1 MTVKRFLFV
10 LILLSVAGGV
20 VFRVVQRAE
29 LKKQMKNSKFQKN
42 QVVPVAVAFVES
54 KTIEE
59 QLFLTGDIRGF
70 NVAGVFPKVP
80 GKMMKKIK
88 EVGDVVTK
96 GEVIALI
103 DRDEPALKYA
113 PAEVNAPL
121 EGVITRYYVDL
132 GQNLTQ
138 STQLCEIAEISSVKV
153 VVNVT
158 EKDLPKVKLGQKARF
173 SNDAYPGKIFEGK
186 VMKISEALDL
196 TTRSSEVEIMADNAG
211 NLLKPGMFA
220 RVKIILGVHENAKV
234 VPKNALEQSM
244 EKYYVYL
251 VTEGKAYRKEV
262 RPGLVFEEE
271 VEILSGV
278 ESGGQVITI
287 GWHNVNDGGDVE
299 IVS

>member
-1 MTVKRFLFV
+1 MTIKRFLFL
-10 LILLSVAGGV
+10 LILLSIAGTV
-20 VFRVVQRAE
+20 VYRVVQRAE
-29 LKKQMKNSKFQKN
+29 MKKQMQNAKPQKN
-42 QVVPVAVAFVES
+42 KIVPVAVGSVES
-54 KTIEE
+54 KTVEE
-59 QLFLTGDIRGF
+59 LLFLTGDIRGV

-88 EVGDVVTK
+88 EVGDAVVK
-96 GEVIALI
+96 GEIFALI

-121 EGVITRYYVDL
+121 DGVITRYFVDL
-132 GQNLTQ
+132 GQNLTP
-138 STQLCEIAEISSVKV
+138 SIQLCEIAEISSVKA

-173 SNDAYPGKIFEGK
+173 TNDAYPKTVFEGK

-196 TTRSSEVEIMADNAG
+196 TTRSSEVEIVAQNPG

-220 RVKIILGVHENAKV
+220 RVKIVLGVHENARV
-234 VPKNALEQSM
+234 IPKNALEQSM
-244 EKYYVYL
+244 EKYFVYI
-251 VTEGKAYRKEV
+251 VREGKAYRREV
-262 RPGLVFEEE
+262 STGLVFEEE

-278 ESGGQVITI
+278 EAGETVITI